1 MGKKNAAKKKNPQKT
16 ARAKTGTF
24 MRKKKNIMLTFM

>member
-1 MGKKNAAKKKNPQKT
+1 MGKKNAAKKNPQKT

-24 MRKKKNIMLTFM
+24 MSKKKNIKLTFM